1 VQVASVMMIEASVL
15 LMVLAN
21 AAPSAPVSLAEAR
34 VAPPRTDHPFV
45 IRADVGWN
53 SLAGLGLRGSW
64 AATDRLML
72 DVGAGYVLAGPK
84 AGARLRWNFTT
95 AALTP
100 YAALGAIV
108 SRGHADAQTIKQDDG
123 DQFQFH
129 VGPADY
135 AQAVAGL
142 DFQDQDRIS
151 YSVEVGWAQALSHR
165 DVHVIS
171 GKPSDADW
179 REVHLATD
187 GGLVVGGSIGYA
199 F

>member
-1 VQVASVMMIEASVL
+1 MMIETGVLFVL
-15 LMVLAN
+15 LATATSPAPIVTQ
-21 AAPSAPVSLAEAR
+21 AAREAPAR
-34 VAPPRTDHPFV
+34 TEHPLV
-45 IRADVGWN
+45 IRADAGWN

-64 AATDRLML
+64 AATDRLVL

-84 AGARLRWNFTT
+84 AGARLRWNFST
-95 AALTP
+95 ANLTP

-108 SRGHADAQTIKQDDG
+108 SRGHPDAQTIKQDDG

-129 VGPADY
+129 VGPAAY

-151 YSVEVGWAQALSHR
+151 YSIELGWAQALNHR

-171 GKPSDADW
+171 GTPSDTDW
-179 REVHLATD
+179 REVRLVT
-187 GGLVVGGSIGYA
+187 GGGVVVGGSIGYA

>member
-1 VQVASVMMIEASVL
+1 MMIETSVL
-15 LMVLAN
+15 FVLLATAIPPAP
-21 AAPSAPVSLAEAR
+21 AAVADAR
-34 VAPPRTDHPFV
+34 SIPPRTDRPFV
-45 IRADVGWN
+45 VRAEVGWN

-95 AALTP
+95 ASLTP
-100 YAALGAIV
+100 YVALGAIV
-108 SRGHADAQTIKQDDG
+108 SRGHADPQTIKQDDG

-129 VGPADY
+129 VGPAAY

-142 DFQDQDRIS
+142 DFQDRDRIS
-151 YSVEVGWAQALSHR
+151 YSFEVGWAQALNHR
-165 DVHVIS
+165 DVHVVS
-171 GKPSDADW
+171 GTPSDKDW

-187 GGLVVGGSIGYA
+187 GGLVAGGSIGYA